1 MLQKLLKVKFT
12 VKFYVIG
19 GTDTRASDSYN
30 FDLSQRRAN
39 AVKNYLVSKGV
50 NPDILITE
58 GRGEK
63 TLNIQNVTLLVSV
76 QNGKTKPTEEFISK
90 RLNNFNLSI

>member
-1 MLQKLLKVKFT
+1 
-12 VKFYVIG
+12 
-19 GTDTRASDSYN
+19 
-30 FDLSQRRAN
+30 
-39 AVKNYLVSKGV
+39 VKNYLVSKGV

-63 TLNIQNVTLLVSV
+63 TLNIQNVTLLLNV